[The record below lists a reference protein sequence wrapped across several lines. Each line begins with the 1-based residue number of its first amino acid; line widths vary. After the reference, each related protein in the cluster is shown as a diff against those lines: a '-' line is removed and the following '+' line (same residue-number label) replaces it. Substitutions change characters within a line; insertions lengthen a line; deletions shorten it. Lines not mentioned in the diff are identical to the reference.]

1 MKTKTFNVI
10 GNSPKRCFFRSFYDD
25 TLFLF
30 WFTMDPYVHFVHF
43 LPKCGVQKY
52 VKFRFD
58 LVLSNDGVISLVKR
72 KKQFF

>member
-1 MKTKTFNVI
+1 
-10 GNSPKRCFFRSFYDD
+10 
-25 TLFLF
+25 
-30 WFTMDPYVHFVHF
+30 MDPYVHFVHF